1 MRKSVIAV
9 VIAVAFACAAG
20 AGAASR
26 WIITSPQQIK
36 PSVLRELRGRD
47 GRNGPSGR
55 QGPQG
60 PTGPAG
66 PAGVVPALV
75 TVDSPQITIP
85 AGQTSYD
92 VLPTGFEATC
102 PTGDSVIGTGFNA
115 GIGKADFVIAYGTFV
130 GGFIENSTTI
140 PIQAHLQAICGQVTG
155 GSSGAYA
162 VHRFSQQAAYQAD
175 LKRATLTR

>member
-1 MRKSVIAV
+1 VRKSVT
-9 VIAVAFACAAG
+9 AVAIGVALACAAG

-26 WIITSPQQIK
+26 WIITSTQQIK
-36 PSVLRELRGRD
+36 PSVVSQLRGRN
-47 GRNGPSGR
+47 GRNGPSGH

-60 PTGPAG
+60 PAGPAG

-85 AGQTSYD
+85 AGQTSYN

-102 PTGDSVIGTGFNA
+102 PSGDSVIGTGFNA

-130 GGFIENSTTI
+130 GGFIENSTPI
-140 PIQAHLQAICGQVTG
+140 PIQAHLQAVCGQVAG

-162 VHRFSQQAAYQAD
+162 VHRFSQLAAYQAD
-175 LKRATLTR
+175 LRRAALAP